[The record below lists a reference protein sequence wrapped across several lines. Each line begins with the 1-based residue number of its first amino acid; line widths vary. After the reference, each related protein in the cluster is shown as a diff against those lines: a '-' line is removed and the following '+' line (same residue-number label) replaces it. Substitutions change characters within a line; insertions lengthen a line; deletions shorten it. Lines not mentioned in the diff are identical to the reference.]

1 MNAFPHLAGKKV
13 ASAEKKLGPS
23 EKKVIPLEMEIEKM
37 EKEITGP
44 QFTSGVILKITDAK
58 PLPGRK
64 IIKVEFIY
72 FAELTLD
79 TFDCLLARKSPK
91 SP

>member
-1 MNAFPHLAGKKV
+1 MVGKRIKMNTFPHLAGKKV
-13 ASAEKKLGPS
+13 ASAE
-23 EKKVIPLEMEIEKM
+23 EKVDPLEKM

-64 IIKVEFIY
+64 IIKVQFIH
-72 FAELTLD
+72 FTELTLD
-79 TFDCLLARKSPK
+79 TFDCPSASN
-91 SP
+91 

>member
-1 MNAFPHLAGKKV
+1 M

-23 EKKVIPLEMEIEKM
+23 EKKVIPLEKIEKM

-72 FAELTLD
+72 LAELTLD

-91 SP
+91 SA